1 MLDYFIHFL
10 FIALTALC
18 IRTILPLQKK
28 WAGLF
33 HLIDKPCNRKIHSR
47 NIPTSGGLSIYLS
60 LLPLLI
66 FLCFQERIYIGIF
79 ISASI
84 LLVLGISD
92 DIKPIPA
99 RYKLVAQSLACIVTI
114 YFGTEITWISN
125 PFGYPIYLNYF
136 GKILSFFWLLG
147 IINAMNLID
156 GIDGLASGIST
167 IACIAMAIIGFKLN
181 NTTSLLLSLCLGSC
195 CLLFYRYNRHPA
207 QIFLGDSGST
217 FIGFMLAC
225 ISINGVLK
233 STLSLSFLSPLLIL
247 CLPLSDTTWT
257 IIRRITKKQKLF
269 IADKEHIHHTL
280 MNKGL
285 HSPLIT
291 LILCSFSAAT
301 SGLAIMIHLP
311 TTFLPYTSILFVII
325 CILQINFILSK
336 LRNHRIKTKYLSNER
351 PQV

>member
-156 GIDGLASGIST
+156 GIDGLAISVVS
-167 IACIAMAIIGFKLN
+167 IF
-181 NTTSLLLSLCLGSC
+181 LLSFELFSATSSD
-195 CLLFYRYNRHPA
+195 LLYLTLIILSSIVPLYFFNLRIKNKV
-207 QIFLGDSGST
+207 FLGDSGSLLLGT
-217 FIGFMLAC
+217 VVSIYVLKILSQDYSIKPNYDLNKVIFV
-225 ISINGVLK
+225 ISILTYPIV
-233 STLSLSFLSPLLIL
+233 
-247 CLPLSDTTWT
+247 D
-257 IIRRITKKQKLF
+257 IIRIFILRLYQKKSPFLP
-269 IADKEHIHHTL
+269 DKQHIHH
-280 MNKGL
+280 
-285 HSPLIT
+285 
-291 LILCSFSAAT
+291 LILRKTEKHYLTTCIIVISSLIF
-301 SGLAIMIHLP
+301 AILIQ
-311 TTFLPYTSILFVII
+311 II
-325 CILQINFILSK
+325 F
-336 LRNHRIKTKYLSNER
+336 
-351 PQV
+351 